1 MYAAGVQLAQGY
13 LPESMY
19 SGAVADKAYL
29 NYVYS
34 GTAAGMLG
42 IPPDF
47 AVGGSNTTFGSNAGH
62 VGGGGAAGRG
72 DGHTFSY
79 ERWVASG
86 MQRKVT
92 GDFLLGH
99 HQSNAPPIAAAAGT
113 AGTISGGVL

>member
-1 MYAAGVQLAQGY
+1 MYTAGVQLAQGHV
-13 LPESMY
+13 PESMY
-19 SGAVADKAYL
+19 SDVVPDKAYL

-47 AVGGSNTTFGSNAGH
+47 AATGSNTTLGPGAGQI
-62 VGGGGAAGRG
+62 GGGVIAPKS
-72 DGHTFSY
+72 DGHSFSY

-86 MQRKVT
+86 TQRKVT

-99 HQSNAPPIAAAAGT
+99 H
-113 AGTISGGVL
+113 

>member
-1 MYAAGVQLAQGY
+1 MYTAGVQLAQGHVA
-13 LPESMY
+13 ESMY
-19 SGAVADKAYL
+19 SDIAPDKAYL
-29 NYVYS
+29 NYVYN

-47 AVGGSNTTFGSNAGH
+47 ATSGPNTVLGTGSGR
-62 VGGGGAAGRG
+62 GGGGGGASAAGRG

-86 MQRKVT
+86 TQRRVT

-99 HQSNAPPIAAAAGT
+99 HQSNAPSTTAAALGA
-113 AGTISGGVL
+113 ASGPL